1 MGEDITN
8 DQDVIKEIVGQQY
21 KDLYQEMEAW
31 LPKLDRMPFNS
42 IDRAS
47 AAHLEWQFEKEE
59 ILQAPRNMDGDK
71 EPGSD
76 GFSFAFF
83 QACWSVFKG
92 DIMHFFSEF
101 HTNCVFEKSSNAV
114 FVTLIPKKAHI
125 THLIIINVYVRFWYK
140 KVYGSK

>member
-1 MGEDITN
+1 
-8 DQDVIKEIVGQQY
+8 
-21 KDLYQEMEAW
+21 
-31 LPKLDRMPFNS
+31 
-42 IDRAS
+42 
-47 AAHLEWQFEKEE
+47 
-59 ILQAPRNMDGDK
+59 MDGDK

-101 HTNCVFEKSSNAV
+101 HTNRVFEKSSNAV

-140 KVYGSK
+140 EVYGSK